1 MRNHWMIA
9 AGALILALAG
19 PAQADPRTDPFA
31 TIEKLLDSG
40 LLWQGVIRD
49 EDVSLL
55 FAHLRAAL
63 LAASQGREA
72 PPAPEALGRRAD
84 EIAGELKARGTA
96 ASLLLLTALEAAARE
111 ALREMQPAA
120 PAARPAH

>member
-19 PAQADPRTDPFA
+19 PARAEQNPDPFA

-40 LLWQGVIRD
+40 VLWQGVVRE

-55 FAHLRAAL
+55 FAYLRATL

-111 ALREMQPAA
+111 ALREMQPTA
-120 PAARPAH
+120 PAAPSAR

>member
-1 MRNHWMIA
+1 MRKSWMIA
-9 AGALILALAG
+9 AGALALALAG
-19 PAQADPRTDPFA
+19 PAQAEPRPDPFA
-31 TIEKLLDSG
+31 HIEKLLDSG
-40 LLWQGVIRD
+40 LLWQGVVRD

-72 PPAPEALGRRAD
+72 PPAPEALGRRGD

-111 ALREMQPAA
+111 ALREIQPAPAA
-120 PAARPAH
+120 PAAR